1 MHSRL
6 LQDALSAFAQEA
18 SDALQAEL
26 RDGAEIPF
34 ELAGG
39 RAARRGRPGLQL
51 YSPMSGAFVAQ
62 RWGQLCRLPSHA
74 DALRALQDFRGLDRY
89 LAAQELGFG
98 TRSPVGGG
106 PAGRALAAFAQ
117 EVFTEQSDFVLREG
131 RLQEALMRLTA
142 AAAAAV
148 EPGSLTMVASLR
160 GLAILSEQVQLAE
173 RLTIARP
180 DALSGVPEHVRWP
193 QREGACESADG
204 AEHLLVVLDVPE
216 QERVEQ
222 TLQFGKELLRE
233 LLRALRLYGDGR
245 IAFGSLAW
253 ACAGDGPFV
262 PVALGLGGH
271 PHGMLLVSAQ
281 QEDELRAFCSLL
293 ARRMP
298 REGALAF
305 ALRRFEL
312 GCEAGSE
319 LEGLS
324 DHLLALQA
332 LLEPER
338 VAHGMLASRIAAL
351 CAAPES
357 RQHVAARVLRAIE
370 LERDLMRG
378 QAVQSAAAVE
388 LAREIAGH
396 LRALLRDAICG
407 HLAPDLVAL
416 ADEIALQ
423 GRQEP
428 SQPDPEGEKTTRIV
442 RVRARRSPGAK
453 AGAAK
458 AGAAKSGAGAAK
470 ARAQDPLPI

>member
-1 MHSRL
+1 VESRL
-6 LQDALSAFAQEA
+6 LQDALSDFAQEVA
-18 SDALQAEL
+18 DALQAEL
-26 RDGAEIPF
+26 QAGAEIPF

-39 RAARRGRPGLQL
+39 GAGRRGRPGLQL

-62 RWGQLCRLPSHA
+62 RWAQLSRLPSHA
-74 DALRALQDFRGLDRY
+74 QALRALQDFRGLDRY
-89 LAAQELGFG
+89 LATLKLGAG
-98 TRSPVGGG
+98 MRSPSGGG
-106 PAGRALAAFAQ
+106 PAGRALQAFAQ
-117 EVFTEQSDFVLREG
+117 EVFAEQSDFVVREG
-131 RLQEALMRLTA
+131 RLQEALRRLTA
-142 AAAAAV
+142 AAAAAAT
-148 EPGSLTMVASLR
+148 PGSLTIVASVH

-180 DALSGVPEHVRWP
+180 QALSGVPEQVLWP
-193 QREGACESADG
+193 EREGAHGSADG

-216 QERVEQ
+216 QERIDQ
-222 TLQFGKELLRE
+222 TLAYGKELLRE

-253 ACAGDGPFV
+253 ASAGDGPFA
-262 PVALGLGGH
+262 PVALSLGGH
-271 PHGMLLVSAQ
+271 PQGVLVVSAE

-312 GCEAGSE
+312 GCERPSE
-319 LEGLS
+319 IEGLS

-338 VAHGMLASRIAAL
+338 GAHGLLASRIAAL
-351 CAAPES
+351 CAPVES

-370 LERDLMRG
+370 LERDLVRG
-378 QAVQSAAAVE
+378 EAAQGGPAVE

-407 HLAPDLVAL
+407 HLAPDLVVL
-416 ADEIALQ
+416 ADEMALQ

-428 SQPDPEGEKTTRIV
+428 PPEPTPEGEKTTRIV
-442 RVRARRSPGAK
+442 RARRGRAP
-453 AGAAK
+453 AAK
-458 AGAAKSGAGAAK
+458 ASATK
-470 ARAQDPLPI
+470 ARSQDALPI

>member
-34 ELAGG
+34 ELADG

-51 YSPMSGAFVAQ
+51 YSPMSGAFVAE

-89 LAAQELGFG
+89 LAGLELGLG
-98 TRSPVGGG
+98 TRLPGHGG

-117 EVFTEQSDFVLREG
+117 EVFAEQSDFVLREG
-131 RLQEALMRLTA
+131 RLQEALRRLTA
-142 AAAAAV
+142 AAAAAA

-180 DALSGVPEHVRWP
+180 DALSGVPEHVRWS
-193 QREGACESADG
+193 REGACESEDG

-222 TLQFGKELLRE
+222 TLQYGKELLRE

-253 ACAGDGPFV
+253 ACAGGGPFV

-298 REGALAF
+298 RDGALAF

-396 LRALLRDAICG
+396 LRVLLRDAICG

-442 RVRARRSPGAK
+442 RARARRSPGAK
-453 AGAAK
+453 AGVAK
-458 AGAAKSGAGAAK
+458 AGAGAAKAGAAK